1 MNSPCPILFNSL
13 TIMFVCEFCFL
24 TKQIREGVELVIRG
38 RRLSVCCRW
47 VWRDEGKEKKGCCC
61 CCLITHNTHAHA
73 HLPLCCCH
81 ERPYPSDQSVPLD
94 NQRKKRL
101 DKRERQKLKRRRDRI
116 RERVERR
123 RMMVVVVVLL
133 QVIFILR
140 WFLRGKKVKN
150 KFEELRQKILGKL
163 TF

>member
-1 MNSPCPILFNSL
+1 
-13 TIMFVCEFCFL
+13 MFVCEFCFH
-24 TKQIREGVELVIRG
+24 TKQIQEGVELVIRG

-61 CCLITHNTHAHA
+61 CCLITHNTNAHA

-101 DKRERQKLKRRRDRI
+101 DKRERQENESKERQNQRKGGKEKDDGGGAAAGDFHS
-116 RERVERR
+116 ERVFER
-123 RMMVVVVVLL
+123 
-133 QVIFILR
+133 
-140 WFLRGKKVKN
+140 KKK
-150 KFEELRQKILGKL
+150 
-163 TF
+163 